1 MKIGILTY
9 HSACNFGANLQALS
23 TVEFI
28 QSQGHTPII
37 IDWYPKS
44 LENSYKSKTPLK
56 QMNCHDAFRNKYFTM
71 TMRCFSSKDVAKAI
85 DDNDIQ
91 GVIVGSDAV
100 VQHYPFLSR
109 LVFPTRSIISL
120 TSPNEDRMFPNP
132 FWGSFFPF
140 LKERVPMVMMS
151 VSNQSAPYK
160 TMVKKERENI
170 YESLKRFS
178 YISVRDNWT
187 QNMVKYVSHNEI
199 IPPITPDPVFAFN
212 HNVKSIPTK
221 EEICKR
227 FSLSDKYALISFH
240 NLNTVSSQWIK
251 ELSDS
256 FNRRGIES
264 VALPYPQGIETEH
277 PVNKLINVPLDP
289 LDWYAL
295 LKYADAYVGHNMHPI
310 VVCLSN
316 SVPCFSFDHYGNVKF
331 RVFVNEKSSKIYHI
345 MKRFGI
351 PQNRVNC
358 AGKWHKVPE
367 AEFVMSLLDTFDKNA
382 ISKVAEDYVR
392 DYLKMMSDI
401 MQTLTSK

>member
-1 MKIGILTY
+1 MKIGVLTY

-23 TVEFI
+23 TVEYI
-28 QSQGHTPII
+28 KSQGHSPII
-37 IDWYPKS
+37 IDWYPES
-44 LENSYKSKTPLK
+44 LESSYRRNTSVE
-56 QMNCHDAFRNKYFTM
+56 QYNCHVAFRNKYFTM
-71 TMRCFSSKDVAKAI
+71 TRRCFSSEDVAKAI
-85 DDNDIQ
+85 EDNHIE

-109 LVFPTRSIISL
+109 LVFPTRRIVSL
-120 TSPNEDRMFPNP
+120 TSPNEDRMYPNP
-132 FWGSFFPF
+132 FWGCFSPF
-140 LKERVPMVMMS
+140 LKELVPMVMMS

-160 TMVKKERENI
+160 TMTKKERDNI
-170 YESLKRFS
+170 YESLKKFS

-187 QNMVKYVSHNEI
+187 QRMVSYVSHKDI
-199 IPPITPDPVFAFN
+199 SPPITPDPVFAFN
-212 HNVKSIPTK
+212 HNVKRIPTK

-227 FSLSDKYALISFH
+227 FSLSEKYALISFH
-240 NLNTVSSQWIK
+240 NLNTVSAEWIK
-251 ELSDS
+251 RLSDS
-256 FNRRGIES
+256 FNQRNIES

-345 MKRFGI
+345 MNQFGI
-351 PQNRVNC
+351 LQNRINC
-358 AGKWHKVPE
+358 AGKLHKEPE
-367 AEFVMSLLDTFDKNA
+367 VDYVMSTLEKFDKKA
-382 ISKVAEDYVR
+382 ISKVAEEYVR

-401 MQTLTSK
+401 MQLLTNK